1 MMTFVDTNVI
11 MYAVGRSH
19 PLRDAARDFF
29 ATSLA
34 SDVSLV
40 TSAEVLQ
47 ELLHAY
53 LPVGRTET
61 LTAAMELGTA
71 TIHTV
76 WPLEIEDVQHA
87 NLLVESHPE
96 LGARDLVH
104 LACCQ
109 RRGVTSVKTFDRALA
124 AAFKRS

>member
-19 PLRDAARDFF
+19 PLRQEARAFF
-29 ATSLA
+29 EES
-34 SDVSLV
+34 VSTGRALV

-53 LPVGRTET
+53 IPVGRTQT
-61 LTAAMELGTA
+61 LQAALDLAASMIQ
-71 TIHTV
+71 TI
-76 WPLEIEDVQHA
+76 WSLEVEDVDHA
-87 NLLVESHPE
+87 HRLIRSHPE
-96 LGARDLVH
+96 LGARDLLH

-109 RRGVTSVKTFDRALA
+109 RRGVTSIKTFDRTLA
-124 AAFKRS
+124 ATFSS